1 MTVSNEQPTKHKN
14 VLPFP
19 FTISCTLIMA
29 CWLRICCL
37 SQLVLWRPGLLFN
50 TCNRTK
56 LSDAFFP
63 LYAMFQSAPVCLRGE
78 LGRGLS
84 FLTAHS
90 SCGKALVG
98 LSFCFIEALWQP
110 IWHSLRVRGVSL
122 RWLTERWAHYDS
134 HQLAC
139 SMSQSPEAPSGD
151 LDMLSVQI
159 DIVGFDV

>member
-1 MTVSNEQPTKHKN
+1 MTVSNGQPTKHKN
-14 VLPFP
+14 VPPFP

-29 CWLRICCL
+29 WWLRSCCL
-37 SQLVLWRPGLLFN
+37 YQLVLWRPGLLFN
-50 TCNRTK
+50 TCNRAK

-63 LYAMFQSAPVCLRGE
+63 LYAKFQSAPVCPRGQP
-78 LGRGLS
+78 GCGLS

-122 RWLTERWAHYDS
+122 RWLTERWTHYDS

-139 SMSQSPEAPSGD
+139 SSQRLPRGTSTCC
-151 LDMLSVQI
+151 LWR
-159 DIVGFDV
+159 